1 MRIIAA
7 FTFIWTFPIFAHS
20 QDSIHVSRQ
29 GISKGIFETKISDD
43 LIYNRAIEWVNK
55 TYQNPDK
62 VLTGKVP
69 NKSLN
74 LNGYAS
80 NSFYYKSLGIAY
92 FYNTS
97 YGIYITI
104 DKGRVEFIFDEK
116 KHTVSGTGATA
127 MFDSQS
133 WFKEDGEYRKAY
145 NSAKETYEN
154 TINNLW
160 FSLINTITSTEI
172 SSDEALAQ
180 LKKAKDKL
188 DLGLITQDEFDKIK
202 AELTPF
208 IK

>member
-1 MRIIAA
+1 MFTLTFSLLFLIAGY
-7 FTFIWTFPIFAHS
+7 S

-29 GISKGIFETKISDD
+29 GISKGILETKLTDD
-43 LIYNRAIEWVNK
+43 IIYNRAIEWVNK

-62 VLTGKVP
+62 VLTGKVT

-74 LNGYAS
+74 LSGYSENAW
-80 NSFYYKSLGIAY
+80 YYKSLGLAY
-92 FYNTS
+92 FYNTT

-104 DKGRVEFIFDEK
+104 DKGHVEFVFDEK
-116 KHTVSGTGATA
+116 KHISSNTSAGPTYI
-127 MFDSQS
+127 DSRS
-133 WFKEDGEYRKAY
+133 WFKDDGEYRKAY
-145 NSAKETYEN
+145 NTAKETYER

-160 FSLINTITSTEI
+160 FSFVNTITSTEI

-188 DLGLITQDEFDKIK
+188 DLGLITQEEYDKIK